1 MRGIMSFSPQR
12 LLGVYGDPRVV
23 SLLFFGFSS
32 GLPLAL
38 TGATLAVWLTEAGV
52 NLTNIGLVS
61 LVGLAYAFKFLWSP
75 LVDRLPIP
83 GLTTLLGRRRSWML
97 VSQCAIVAAALAM
110 AVTDPGDPDTRRWT
124 ILWALVVAFG
134 SATQD
139 IAIDAYRTEILAET
153 QLGAGAANLVFGYRV
168 GMLASGGGALII
180 ADAAGWGWAYALMA
194 ALMAVGVIAV
204 FVNPEP
210 AVRHTPAQQAL
221 EAAGTEWTQR
231 LVGIP
236 SGVRRALSWGYGAVL
251 CPFLDFMR
259 RPGWIVVL
267 LFVATYKYGD
277 ALLGVMAAPFYVQAG
292 FSLTEIGVVT
302 KGFGLVM
309 TLVGAGLGGVMV
321 ARFGVLRALL
331 VCGVL
336 QALSNLVF
344 VAQAW
349 VGYSMPMLMVTI
361 SVENLTGG
369 MGTTAFV
376 AYLSSLC
383 NVAYTATQYAL
394 LSSMTAAARTFFASG
409 GGWLADR
416 VDWVE
421 YFLLTTLAAIPGLL
435 LLLWMMRRLPQQ
447 TDLSKAS

>member
-1 MRGIMSFSPQR
+1 
-12 LLGVYGDPRVV
+12 
-23 SLLFFGFSS
+23 
-32 GLPLAL
+32 
-38 TGATLAVWLTEAGV
+38 
-52 NLTNIGLVS
+52 
-61 LVGLAYAFKFLWSP
+61 
-75 LVDRLPIP
+75 
-83 GLTTLLGRRRSWML
+83 
-97 VSQCAIVAAALAM
+97 
-110 AVTDPGDPDTRRWT
+110 
-124 ILWALVVAFG
+124 
-134 SATQD
+134 
-139 IAIDAYRTEILAET
+139 
-153 QLGAGAANLVFGYRV
+153 
-168 GMLASGGGALII
+168 
-180 ADAAGWGWAYALMA
+180 
-194 ALMAVGVIAV
+194 
-204 FVNPEP
+204 
-210 AVRHTPAQQAL
+210 
-221 EAAGTEWTQR
+221 
-231 LVGIP
+231 
-236 SGVRRALSWGYGAVL
+236 
-251 CPFLDFMR
+251 MR